1 LTLALLALAALST
14 AHAQS
19 IEAVIDGV
27 RERVKEELTFRQI
40 DNLEPGDV
48 EALLTEEEKRI
59 LGGAYLTF
67 EVNVPVVVS
76 VFRDMRL
83 EEDGEP
89 FWLRERGF
97 RRTEFRAEAYQEDF
111 DVWQKAF
118 PAGEVGLG
126 VHALRVVREHY
137 FVAVAPQNPEAELRI
152 TNLNPEPHTLGT
164 VELGELIYVDRDVT
178 LDAVSEPLV
187 GQTLIRTESDR
198 RPVAAVYGY
207 YRLTD
212 HPATP
217 EPDQIALTW
226 SGDPKTTQTVQ
237 WRTSTETQT
246 GAVRYLKK
254 SDFNR
259 FEPQGPTRVE
269 AQTTVLESP
278 KTVNDLTVHRHT
290 ATLTGLEPGTSYVY
304 AVGDGSED
312 GWSELYEFTTAPEGE
327 SAFSFIYL
335 GDAQNGLD
343 RFGSLLKAAHRER
356 PDAAFY
362 VMAGDLV
369 DRGNERDDWDT
380 FFKNTAGV
388 FENYTLV
395 PAIGNHE
402 AQDDDPHMYLDL
414 FSLPRNG
421 PRQLPPERAYSFTY
435 GDVLFVVL
443 DSTLDAQRQAPWLEK
458 QLTESDATWTFVVYH
473 HPAYTSR
480 PGRYYEGVSTVW
492 APILERHDVDMVLQ
506 GHDHAYLRT
515 HPMEGGQAAPEA
527 ETGPLYVISNAGDKH
542 YDQEAHPY
550 TAVGDTEQQYW
561 QVIDI
566 QLDEDRL
573 VYQSRTL
580 DGELIDEVVLERD

>member
-1 LTLALLALAALST
+1 MRYTRSLTLALLALAALST

-369 DRGNERDDWDT
+369 DRGNERDDWDA
-380 FFKNTAGV
+380 FFENTAGH
-388 FENYTLV
+388 FENRTLV
-395 PAIGNHE
+395 TAIGNHE
-402 AQDDDPHMYLDL
+402 TQDGHPQMYLDTFAL
-414 FSLPRNG
+414 PENSPKGTRSTPTASPTPTPFSSCSTPTSTPRPRPPGWTGSSPTVTLPG
-421 PRQLPPERAYSFTY
+421 S
-435 GDVLFVVL
+435 
-443 DSTLDAQRQAPWLEK
+443 S
-458 QLTESDATWTFVVYH
+458 S
-473 HPAYTSR
+473 
-480 PGRYYEGVSTVW
+480 
-492 APILERHDVDMVLQ
+492 
-506 GHDHAYLRT
+506 
-515 HPMEGGQAAPEA
+515 
-527 ETGPLYVISNAGDKH
+527 
-542 YDQEAHPY
+542 
-550 TAVGDTEQQYW
+550 
-561 QVIDI
+561 
-566 QLDEDRL
+566 
-573 VYQSRTL
+573 SRTTARIPRVRGVTTGASARSGL
-580 DGELIDEVVLERD
+580 PSSKGTAWTWFFRVTITPTCAPTRCKAARLPKTARARST